1 MIGSFGRVLKESL
14 DGFNK
19 HDCMRMSAA
28 LAYYSAFSLAPLLLI
43 AVSIGGAFFGD
54 DAVRGALDGELRQ
67 TMGPSSAALLQD
79 MVANARKPTDNLL
92 MSLSGIGLLLLG
104 AAGLFGELQSALN
117 TIWEVGSPPA
127 KGIRGFI
134 RNHLLSFSMV
144 LVTGFMLLV
153 SMILTAVLQA
163 LSERLG
169 EFAGIPLATWGV
181 SSAVMSFAVTTLMFG
196 AIFKILPKTPIQW
209 REVWVGA
216 LFTAALF
223 MVGKSA
229 IGWYLGRAATTSSY
243 GSAGAFVVILLWL
256 YYSNM
261 ILLFGAEFAA
271 AHGRRLTGEHESKAP
286 LPSSTSPSS

>member
-1 MIGSFGRVLKESL
+1 MTTETSIIVTFWRVLKESL
-14 DGFNK
+14 SNFMK
-19 HDCMRMSAA
+19 HDCIKMSAA

-67 TMGPSSAALLQD
+67 TMGASSAALLQD
-79 MVANARKPTDNLL
+79 MVANARKPADNLL

-104 AAGLFGELQSALN
+104 AAGLFGQLQSSLN
-117 TIWEVGSPPA
+117 TIWEVGPPPA
-127 KGIRGFI
+127 SGIRGFI
-134 RNHLLSFSMV
+134 TNHLLSFSMV

-153 SMILTAVLQA
+153 SMVLTAVLQA
-163 LSERLG
+163 VSDHFG
-169 EFAGIPLATWGV
+169 EFAGISLTAWGV
-181 SSAVMSFAVTTLMFG
+181 GSAVILFAVTVLMFA

-223 MVGKSA
+223 MAGKSA
-229 IGWYLGRAATTSSY
+229 IGWYLGRAATASSY
-243 GSAGAFVVILLWL
+243 GSAGAFVVILMWL

-271 AHGRRLTGEHESKAP
+271 AHGRRLS
-286 LPSSTSPSS
+286 